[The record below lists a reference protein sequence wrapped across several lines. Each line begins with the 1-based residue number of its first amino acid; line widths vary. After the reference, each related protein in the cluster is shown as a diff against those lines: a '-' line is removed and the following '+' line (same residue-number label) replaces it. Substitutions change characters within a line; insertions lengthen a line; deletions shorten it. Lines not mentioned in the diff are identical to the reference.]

1 MKKLLAVSMAALM
14 VFGVVACGGS
24 STATTAAAGDA
35 TTAAAGSQAA
45 AGGEYTTK
53 IATPVVVT
61 TIGQSDMNV
70 VEQVLKKV
78 GIEYTADAQL
88 KADAVNGGTV
98 IMAVG
103 GSNKGLG
110 SAGVDANQEVER
122 GKAIL
127 AKAKETGAAVIC
139 MHLGGSSRRGSTSDL
154 MIQPM
159 VEGCDWLIVAGDGD
173 SDAML
178 TSWAAGKPVT
188 IVADTKAV
196 IDAITPLK

>member
-1 MKKLLAVSMAALM
+1 MMKKVLAVVLAALM
-14 VFGVVACGGS
+14 VFGLVACGES
-24 STATTAAAGDA
+24 AETTAAAGA
-35 TTAAAGSQAA
+35 ETTAAAQEAA
-45 AGGEYTTK
+45 YTTK
-53 IATPVVVT
+53 IATPVFVT

-88 KADAVNGGTV
+88 KADAVTGGTV

-122 GKAIL
+122 GKAII
-127 AKAKETGAAVIC
+127 AQAQSVGAQVIC
-139 MHLGGSSRRGSTSDL
+139 MHLGGTARRGSTSDI

-159 VEGCDWLIVAGDGD
+159 LEGCNYLIVAGDGD
-173 SDAML
+173 SDGQL
-178 TSWAAGKPVT
+178 TTWAAGKPIT
-188 IVADTKAV
+188 TVADTKAV
-196 IDAITPLK
+196 IDVIATLK